1 MRHQA
6 ILTIPI
12 TVTRQAGQPLHE
24 QIATQV
30 GTAVEHG
37 LLAHRTQLPST
48 RTLAS
53 LLGVSRG
60 VATAAYELLFT
71 RGYLESHPGSGTYV
85 AGHPASRQQP
95 GGSGRTGGN
104 PAARRRPGP
113 TDRAAAPPRPL
124 SDRGAAALPRPPAG
138 RPGIL
143 DLRPGQVDIEACPL
157 PAWRAAWRR
166 ASFNRP
172 PAQPLPPLGLPELR
186 RAVAEHLA
194 RQRGV
199 TLAGRDVIITGG
211 TAHGLR
217 LVLDALGLR
226 GRQVAIEEPVP
237 PALHRAAG
245 GETERPAALPV
256 DGDGARVDLVGPAC
270 RAIVVSADAQVPLG
284 HVLSAPRR
292 RAAVAWGASTGGHI
306 VEIAC
311 DPVFRPSVS
320 QLPRLYGPAGTRSI
334 LVGGFCELLTPALNL
349 GYALVPRDL
358 TAPVARL
365 LGEYAAAPPYLTQLA
380 LASLLRD
387 GVIVRLMHRLGRRY
401 ATRRRI
407 VESSL
412 APLRRVRL
420 GARHGVNTEVLHL
433 PDQLDARQVAER
445 ALAHGVRV
453 STLAPYHFSGRRVP
467 PALVIGFGHQPDS
480 ELRRSMSRLV
490 DALSEPF

>member
-12 TVTRQAGQPLHE
+12 TVARQAGQPLHE

-37 LLAHRTQLPST
+37 LLTHRTQLPST
-48 RTLAS
+48 RTLAA

-71 RGYLESHPGSGTYV
+71 RGYLESQPGSGTYV
-85 AGHPASRQQP
+85 AGHPASRQRP
-95 GGSGRTGGN
+95 GGSERPGAG
-104 PAARRRPGP
+104 PAVRRPPGP
-113 TDRAAAPPRPL
+113 SDQPRP
-124 SDRGAAALPRPPAG
+124 ALTRPPNG

-194 RQRGV
+194 RHRGV
-199 TLAGRDVIITGG
+199 PLAGRDVVITGG

-237 PALHRAAG
+237 PALHRVAG
-245 GETERPAALPV
+245 DETERPAALPV
-256 DGDGARVDLVGPAC
+256 DGDGARLDLVGPGC

-284 HVLSAPRR
+284 HVLSAERR
-292 RAAVAWGASTGGHI
+292 RAAVAWSASTGGHI

-311 DPVFRPSVS
+311 DAVFRPSVS
-320 QLPRLYGPAGTRSI
+320 QLPRLYGTAGTRSI

-358 TAPVARL
+358 TASVGRL
-365 LGEYAAAPPYLTQLA
+365 LGEYAGAPPYLTQLA

-412 APLRRVRL
+412 APLRRIRL
-420 GARHGVNTEVLHL
+420 GAGQAVNTEVLHL
-433 PDQLDARQVAER
+433 PDRLDARQVADR

-453 STLAPYHFSGRRVP
+453 AMLAPYHFSGRRVP
-467 PALVIGFGHQPDS
+467 PALVIGFGHQPDQD
-480 ELRRSMSRLV
+480 LRRSMSRLV
-490 DALSEPF
+490 DALSATV